1 MDKVLVTGATGFV
14 GAALARELVQNGYD
28 VRITVRKTSRT
39 DNIDGLPLERVQA
52 DVQNLEEMRRA
63 CRGCMRVYHVAGVY
77 RTWMRDYG
85 VLQRV
90 NVEGTRNVL
99 TAARDEGVEKV
110 VYTSSI
116 AALGV
121 RSDGLPSDEQTP
133 FNLHHLKLPYEES
146 KFYAEQVAWE
156 FIRQGLPI
164 VIVRPALVMG
174 EGDIYPTPSG
184 RLVLDVLK
192 GRVPCYFDGGIDV
205 VDVRDVARGHI
216 LAMERGTPGES
227 YNLGSNG
234 NFATLRDLT
243 RMIASAGGVSPPFVR
258 VPVWCALLW
267 ACSLTLIS
275 DYITH
280 RDPIATPANIR
291 ILALKRRVDFSKAQR
306 ELGLPQTPLTDIID
320 RTVRWYRSAGYV

>member
-14 GAALARELVQNGYD
+14 GAALVRELLHDGYD

-39 DNIDGLPLERVQA
+39 ENINGLPVERVQA
-52 DVQNLEEMRRA
+52 DVENLDEMRRA
-63 CRGCMRVYHVAGVY
+63 CRGCKQVYHVAGVY

-85 VLQRV
+85 MLHRV

-99 TAARDEGVEKV
+99 AAACDEGVEKV

-116 AALGV
+116 AALGI

-156 FIRQGLPI
+156 FFRQGLPL
-164 VIVRPALVMG
+164 VVVRPALVMG

-184 RLVLDVLK
+184 RLVLDVLRGK
-192 GRVPCYFDGGIDV
+192 VPCYFDGGIDV

-216 LAMERGTPGES
+216 LAMEHGIPGES
-227 YNLGSNG
+227 YNLGNNG
-234 NFATLRDLT
+234 NFATLHELT
-243 RMIASAGGVSPPFVR
+243 HIIAFAGRVRPPLLR
-258 VPVWCALLW
+258 VPKWCALLW
-267 ACSLTLIS
+267 AHSLTFIS
-275 DYITH
+275 DYVT
-280 RDPIATPANIR
+280 RREPIATPASIR

-306 ELGLPQTPLTDIID
+306 ELHVPQTPLNDVIY
-320 RTVRWYRSAGYV
+320 RTVRWYQNAGYA